1 MLLQAVL
8 SGSYLETARHMDQS
22 PTDQNPEHELAYRLR
37 QQELL
42 TEFGRLALQPHQ
54 DFEVLLQEAA
64 RLAASGL
71 QTEFAKVLTPV
82 PGENRLLVRSGVGWS
97 EGVVGHA
104 TIGADLESPAS
115 ARVTARPTIRPRCSR
130 PTEASR

>member
-1 MLLQAVL
+1 MRDLPPRRRRQIMLLQAVL

-22 PTDQNPEHELAYRLR
+22 PMDQNPEHELAYRLR

-82 PGENRLLVRSGVGWS
+82 PGENRLLVRSGV
-97 EGVVGHA
+97 
-104 TIGADLESPAS
+104 
-115 ARVTARPTIRPRCSR
+115 
-130 PTEASR
+130 